1 MSKFGE
7 YLEKYQPLV
16 YRSFLNAFH
25 SDRLPHAILL
35 VGESGTPLKE
45 TALYL
50 AKSIV
55 CDEPSPLACESCRTC
70 DRIAHGSYTDYSFL
84 DGEANSIKKEDVQEI
99 VNKFSM
105 TPLESKGKMI
115 YVIHLLENLNENTTN
130 SILKFLEEPMPNTFA
145 ILTTENESKIL
156 PTIISRC
163 EKMRMLLVDR
173 KEVIAQALDLG
184 VSLEDAEILAYFSSS
199 PDTIRVESDEE
210 TYINTKTLFVETLN
224 LLNRPR
230 TAAIFAFENK
240 ILDSELDK
248 RGARY
253 YLDMLSIAFKDL
265 VALRNKQPILLSQ
278 YAKLLEPLSA
288 SLPHIEDSL
297 AEILRVRS
305 ELDLNINVSLILEH
319 LIVFLTNMEVTR

>member
-16 YRSFLNAFH
+16 YRSFLNAFKA
-25 SDRLPHAILL
+25 DRLPHAILL

-45 TALYL
+45 TAIYL
-50 AKSIV
+50 AKSII
-55 CDEPSPLACESCRTC
+55 CDDPSPLACENCRTC
-70 DRIAHGSYTDYSFL
+70 LRMANQSYTDFSLL
-84 DGEANSIKKEDVQEI
+84 DGEASSIKKEDVQEI
-99 VNKFSM
+99 VEKFSR
-105 TPLESKGKMI
+105 TPLETKGKMI
-115 YVIHLLENLNENTTN
+115 YVIHLIENLNENTTN
-130 SILKFLEEPMPNTFA
+130 SILKFLEEPVPNTFA

-173 KEVIAQALDLG
+173 KEVIQDALDLG
-184 VSLEDAEILAYFSSS
+184 VSREDAEILSFFSCS
-199 PDTIRVESDEE
+199 PDIIRTESEDE
-210 TYINTKTLFVETLN
+210 TYLLTKTLFNESLN

-230 TAAIFAFENK
+230 NAAIFAFENK

-253 YLDMLSIAFKDL
+253 FLDMLSLAFKDL
-265 VALRNKQPILLSQ
+265 VAIKKKQPILLSQ
-278 YAKLLEPLSA
+278 YAKLLEPLSDT
-288 SLPHIEDSL
+288 LLHIEESL

-319 LIVFLTNMEVTR
+319 IIVYLTNPEVTR